1 MSDEITLNGF
11 WSISYNFIKK
21 WMDIWICHFV
31 KTTIA
36 STTIQ
41 PAEYELRTTGRNF
54 C

>member
-1 MSDEITLNGF
+1 MVSEAFNIILL
-11 WSISYNFIKK
+11 K

-36 STTIQ
+36 FTTVQ
-41 PAEYELRTTGRNF
+41 PAEYELRTTGHNF